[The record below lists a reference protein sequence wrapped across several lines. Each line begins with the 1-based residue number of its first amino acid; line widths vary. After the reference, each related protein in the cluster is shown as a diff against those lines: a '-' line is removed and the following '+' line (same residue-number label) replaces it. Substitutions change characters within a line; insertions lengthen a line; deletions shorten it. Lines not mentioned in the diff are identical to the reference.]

1 MPQRVLVILI
11 SLFVVGCSSQPRI
24 VVNQATV
31 ENQEQYDQD
40 FKLCYDIAST
50 IDLSDEKAIKSVAG
64 AAMGGTAVAG
74 IATAAFGAVFAPAIP
89 FIVAGSLAGGGLW
102 GSSASKEERI
112 ARERI
117 MVQCLRGKGYE
128 IYSANG

>member
-1 MPQRVLVILI
+1 MSSRFLAILMAVFI
-11 SLFVVGCSSQPRI
+11 VGCSSQPRI
-24 VVNQATV
+24 VVNQTTV
-31 ENQEQYDQD
+31 ESQEQYDQD
-40 FKLCYDIAST
+40 FQLCYDIANT
-50 IDLSDEKAIKSVAG
+50 IDLSDEVAIKSIAG

-74 IATAAFGAVFAPAIP
+74 IASVAFGAVFAPAIP

-102 GSSASKEERI
+102 GSSASKEEKV